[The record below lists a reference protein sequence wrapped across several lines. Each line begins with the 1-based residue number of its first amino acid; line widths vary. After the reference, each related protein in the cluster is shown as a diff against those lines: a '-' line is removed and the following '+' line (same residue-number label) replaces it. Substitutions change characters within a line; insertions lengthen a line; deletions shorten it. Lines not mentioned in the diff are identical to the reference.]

1 MICVTKDEAKE
12 LRKILNGVFIMR
24 TVKQKSK
31 RGRFYVE
38 ETAKVIDTINK
49 IRNWFYRKGI

>member
-12 LRKILNGVFIMR
+12 LRKILNRVFIMR

-49 IRNWFYRKGI
+49 IRN